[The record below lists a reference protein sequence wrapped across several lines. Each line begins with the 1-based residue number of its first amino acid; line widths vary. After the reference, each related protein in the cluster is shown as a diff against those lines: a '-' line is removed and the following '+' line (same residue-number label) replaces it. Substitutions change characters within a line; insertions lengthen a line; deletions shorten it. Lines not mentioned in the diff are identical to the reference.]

1 MKSKRTTED
10 YVKTIY
16 TLSRNG
22 EVRRCQLAECLSVSR
37 PTVSISIKALSEAGL
52 VYTDDTNGIH
62 LTESGLNIAKTVEEW
77 HRVLC
82 DLLVRLGVD
91 ETIASRDACR
101 MEHVLGEESF
111 LALKSLT
118 Q

>member
-16 TLSRNG
+16 ALSRKG
-22 EVRRCQLAECLSVSR
+22 KVRCCRLAECFSVSR
-37 PTVSISIKALSEAGL
+37 PTVSASIKALSEAGL

-62 LTESGLNIAKTVEEW
+62 LTDSGLSIAKAVEER

-82 DLLVRLGVD
+82 DLLVSLGVD
-91 ETIASRDACR
+91 EATASKDACG